1 MTPTAIPGRGRH
13 ALPFVLV
20 LAACAAPGAR
30 EEVARQSQPIQGGAT
45 ESGSTFAVAILS
57 NGGICS
63 GTLIAPNLVLTARHC
78 VASDTGRDFVDCTK
92 DTFLAAE
99 PATSFHVSFAVEA
112 PNVGEYAVTK
122 IFVPEDKRFCGG
134 DLALLMLGENVGAA
148 VAKPATPA
156 IDPPLTDRKKYGS
169 KLVAIGYGTTAI
181 GSSDDG
187 TRRRRDNVPIACIPG
202 DATLGCTTSEY
213 DITTSELA
221 AGDGLCEGDS
231 GSGAYEPTS
240 LAAGAPYVMGVL
252 SRAGE
257 QGSKCVDSVYSRTDS
272 HGTFLKAAANEA
284 AAAGNYPAPA
294 WAGESPAGDGGTSG
308 GPSTAPTPGDP
319 STEAPTDTEKPA
331 TTTTESGGCSAAPGT
346 AKSGGTVAAFAFVLL
361 VLVRKRRRD

>member
-1 MTPTAIPGRGRH
+1 MTSRF
-13 ALPFVLV
+13 LPAVLL
-20 LAACAAPGAR
+20 LASCAAPHEHR
-30 EEVARQSQPIQGGAT
+30 EPVTRTAQPIQGGAT
-45 ESGSTFAVAILS
+45 ENGSTFAVAILS

-78 VASDTGRDFVDCTK
+78 VASDTGRDFVDCAK

-99 PATSFHVSFAVEA
+99 PAASFHVSFAVEA
-112 PNVGEYAVTK
+112 PNVGEYAVSK
-122 IFVPEDKRFCGG
+122 ISVPSDNHFCGG
-134 DLALLMLGENVGAA
+134 DLALLTLTENVGAA

-169 KLVAIGYGTTAI
+169 KLVAIGYGTSAI
-181 GSSDDG
+181 GASDDG
-187 TRRRRDNVPIACIPG
+187 TRRRRDDVPIACIPG
-202 DATLGCTTSEY
+202 DAALDCTTSEY
-213 DITTSELA
+213 DITQAELA

-257 QGSKCVDSVYSRTDS
+257 QGNKCIDSVYSRTDS
-272 HGTFLKAAANEA
+272 HGAFLKAVGNQA

-294 WAGESPAGDGGTSG
+294 WAGDTPAADGGTSG
-308 GPSTAPTPGDP
+308 GPTTTPTPEEP
-319 STEAPTDTEKPA
+319 TTEEPTETKKPT
-331 TTTTESGGCSAAPGT
+331 TTTTESGGCATSPAKPESSLAAL
-346 AKSGGTVAAFAFVLL
+346 ALVVLL
-361 VLVRKRRRD
+361 LRRKRRRD

>member
-1 MTPTAIPGRGRH
+1 MRRFT
-13 ALPFVLV
+13 LPAVLV
-20 LAACAAPGAR
+20 VAACAAPTPR
-30 EEVARQSQPIQGGAT
+30 EEVTRRSQPIQGGAT
-45 ESGSTFAVAILS
+45 ESGSTFAVAVLS

-78 VASDTGRDFVDCTK
+78 VASDTGRDFVDCAK

-122 IFVPEDKRFCGG
+122 VFVPDDKHFCGG
-134 DLALLMLGENVGAA
+134 DLALLMLAENVGAA

-156 IDPPLTDRKKYGS
+156 IDPPLTDRKKYGT

-181 GSSDDG
+181 GASDDG

-202 DATLGCTTSEY
+202 DATLGCTTSDY
-213 DITTSELA
+213 DIATSELA

-257 QGSKCVDSVYSRTDS
+257 QGSTCVDSVYSRTDS
-272 HGTFLKAAANEA
+272 HGAFLKAVANEA

-294 WAGESPAGDGGTSG
+294 WAGASPAGDGGASG
-308 GPSTAPTPGDP
+308 GPSTTPTPDAPTGD
-319 STEAPTDTEKPA
+319 APDETTPK
-331 TTTTESGGCSAAPGT
+331 TTTTESGGCATAP
-346 AKSGGTVAAFAFVLL
+346 AKAGRGDVAVAIGLALFALGR
-361 VLVRKRRRD
+361 RKRRRS